1 MNERWHIGRTA
12 GFTLVEMIV
21 GVAVIGALF
30 AIGAPIAL
38 RTIHTAKMTSVSYEC
53 NVTVRRAK
61 SEAIRKNSPV
71 VIRYDPEAQ
80 VLVGFVDRHGVTL
93 NDPPDFVY
101 LPASGTAPTATD
113 HEVSRCPLPAG
124 VSWGGPPDAGPAHA
138 AIVLGFTTIGTDE
151 TEQVAIFEPD
161 GTIQDI
167 GAFRF
172 GDQRGNYM
180 AIEIAPAAT
189 GRVRLLKWDAED
201 ETWRE
206 QGEEGKKW
214 QWF

>member
-1 MNERWHIGRTA
+1 MNETRQIGGTA

-21 GVAVIGALF
+21 GVAVIGVLF
-30 AIGAPIAL
+30 ALGVPLAL
-38 RTIHTAKMTSVSYEC
+38 KTIHTTKMSSVSYDC

-71 VIRYDPEAQ
+71 VIRYDASTEE
-80 VLVGFVDRHGVTL
+80 LVGFVDRHGATA
-93 NDPPDFVY
+93 NDPPDYLY
-101 LPASGTAPTATD
+101 LPDGTSAPTATD
-113 HEVSRCPLPAG
+113 HEVGRCALPAG
-124 VSWGGPPDAGPAHA
+124 VSWGGPPGSGPANE
-138 AIVLGFTTIGTDE
+138 AIVLGFTTVG
-151 TEQVAIFEPD
+151 TEQVGIFEPD

-172 GDQRGNYM
+172 GDQRGNYL

-189 GRVRLLKWDAED
+189 GRVVLLKWDAED
-201 ETWRE
+201 GKWRE